1 MHVNHPE
8 NLADHEESSILV
20 TVPPST
26 TSPSISPLKCGE
38 VRDQMGDSFDR
49 GTYNERAIS
58 SFMTSFA
65 PARMRRTRVSV

>member
-1 MHVNHPE
+1 MHVNRPE

-38 VRDQMGDSFDR
+38 VRDQITGMASKKDLLNR
-49 GTYNERAIS
+49 LEAL
-58 SFMTSFA
+58 A
-65 PARMRRTRVSV
+65 